1 MIEQLPYAT
10 TPKYNFPNAVQDL
23 QLPQNFIE
31 LSLKSMKNLNL
42 EQFHPIETNL
52 FNSITENTDLT
63 EPTLL
68 NYSPPTLRSIPLKPL
83 PQPTT
88 ITAIDVS
95 NIKLGETET
104 GILTAIRAAI
114 VWRQSRQYRY
124 LRLGPFPFHITE
136 QNRREIYHLFRQYYF
151 QTPPKDM
158 VGPNLLNM
166 QNRISNLL
174 ERWLQM
180 SISTSS
186 HDNIILWDGSLTA
199 GTPDN
204 PTKVLSQLLEIAR
217 NRLNTVLAFT
227 KTTTLRLGGHRLTD
241 LTTKTPPPRL
251 IQINHYPLH
260 SSTPI
265 RFLGNIYIAKLTN
278 GGCSFRLD
286 IDKNIPSEQGTVAVQ
301 KLLGNDLLLQGYPET
316 LRLAHI
322 YSTFTAN
329 EVIGIQ
335 RFIAQTYGLK
345 IVTRPNLRR
354 LLFGPYGK
362 GPEA

>member
-1 MIEQLPYAT
+1 LIEQLPYTT

-42 EQFHPIETNL
+42 EQLHPIETNL
-52 FNSITENTDLT
+52 VNSITENIDLT
-63 EPTLL
+63 VPTLL
-68 NYSPPTLRSIPLKPL
+68 NYSPPTLRSIPLKPI

-95 NIKLGETET
+95 NIRLGETET

-114 VWRQSRQYRY
+114 VWRHGHYYRY

-136 QNRREIYHLFRQYYF
+136 ENRQEIYHLFRRYYF
-151 QTPPKDM
+151 QTPPKDI
-158 VGPNLLNM
+158 GAPNLLNI

-174 ERWLQM
+174 ERWIQM
-180 SISTSS
+180 RISTSS

-217 NRLNTVLAFT
+217 TRLNTVLAFT
-227 KTTTLRLGGHRLTD
+227 KTTTLRLSGHRLTD
-241 LTTKTPPPRL
+241 LTTKTPPPYL

-260 SSTPI
+260 PPTPI
-265 RFLGNIYIAKLTN
+265 CFLGDIYIAKLTN

-286 IDKNIPSEQGTVAVQ
+286 IDKNIPDEQGIAAAQ

-345 IVTRPNLRR
+345 IVARPNLRR
-354 LLFGPYGK
+354 LLFGPYGT
-362 GPEA
+362 GPED